1 MIGIVDWA
9 RDLLV
14 SRGALVETEEAG
26 ALRALLPAELAAAL
40 ESREWLSLRFGG
52 GAGASDEIEWLD
64 RLSRL
69 LPPDARV
76 VSAVSYTHLRAHE
89 TRHDLVCRLLLEKKK
104 TENPQPPPPHPTAQQ
119 TPHTTPNPKPP

>member
-14 SRGALVETEEAG
+14 SRGALVEAEDAG
-26 ALRALLPAELAAAL
+26 ALRALLPAELAVAL
-40 ESREWLSLRFGG
+40 ESREWLSLRFGAD
-52 GAGASDEIEWLD
+52 AGASDEIEWLD

-76 VSAVSYTHLRAHE
+76 VSARLR
-89 TRHDLVCRLLLEKKK
+89 RPNLVPPVDATGALDRGLALQNGICRVVEDY
-104 TENPQPPPPHPTAQQ
+104 QQ
-119 TPHTTPNPKPP
+119 SARY

>member
-1 MIGIVDWA
+1 MIDIVDWA

-52 GAGASDEIEWLD
+52 GAGASDENEWLD

-76 VSAVSYTHLRAHE
+76 VSARLRRPVLVPPVDATGALDRGLALQNGICRVIEDLSLIHISE
-89 TRHDLVCRLLLEKKK
+89 PTR
-104 TENPQPPPPHPTAQQ
+104 PY
-119 TPHTTPNPKPP
+119 